1 MLRYARVDALC
12 LVRSFYFLVFSVGF
26 AAGFYL
32 MFTVVVRDV
41 LSSSPEFARN
51 YMVAMSVS
59 GAFFGALNGGGIRL
73 GAERGDGWTRQIL
86 LTPLSGPSYLGA
98 KAITAWLLT
107 LPAVIVTF
115 LLGALVNNVTLAPS
129 RWLAAIVVIWLASL
143 VFVAAGLAVGL
154 LVTGEAAQ
162 FTALAVFFP
171 LAMLGGLWFPIDS
184 LPQLLRQIAG
194 FLPTRAVYQLAEFA
208 INNGTG
214 SAIQPVLVLTAWTA
228 ALTAL
233 ILSRSRPAV
242 LVRV

>member
-51 YMVAMSVS
+51 YMLAMSVS

-73 GAERGDGWTRQIL
+73 GAERGDGWTRQVL

-107 LPAVIVTF
+107 LPAVLVTF
-115 LLGALVNNVTLAPS
+115 LLGALVNNVTLPPTH
-129 RWLAAIVVIWLASL
+129 WLAAIATIWFASL
-143 VFVAAGLAVGL
+143 TFVATGLAIGL
-154 LVTGEAAQ
+154 LATGEAAQ
-162 FTALAVFFP
+162 FAALAVFFP

-184 LPQLLRQIAG
+184 LPQLLRHIAD

-214 SAIQPVLVLTAWTA
+214 SAIKPLLVLTVWTA
-228 ALTAL
+228 ALTTL
-233 ILSRSRPAV
+233 VLSRSRPAV

>member
-1 MLRYARVDALC
+1 MLRYARIDALC
-12 LVRSFYFLVFSVGF
+12 LVRSIYFLVFSVGF

-115 LLGALVNNVTLAPS
+115 LLGALVNDVTLAPA
-129 RWLAAIVVIWLASL
+129 RWLAAIAVIWLASL

-184 LPQLLRQIAG
+184 LPQLLRQVAG
-194 FLPTRAVYQLAEFA
+194 LLPTRAVYQLAELVVG
-208 INNGTG
+208 NGTG
-214 SAIQPVLVLTAWTA
+214 SPLRPVLVLAVWTGGLA
-228 ALTAL
+228 ALV
-233 ILSRSRPAV
+233 LSRSRPAV
-242 LVRV
+242 LARV

>member
-41 LSSSPEFARN
+41 LSRSPEFARN

-115 LLGALVNNVTLAPS
+115 LLGALVNGVTLPPG
-129 RWLAAIVVIWLASL
+129 RWLTAIGVIWLAGL

-154 LVTGEAAQ
+154 LATGEAAQ
-162 FTALAVFFP
+162 FVALGVFFP
-171 LAMLGGLWFPIDS
+171 FAMLGGLWFPIDS
-184 LPQLLRQIAG
+184 LPRILRQIAD

-214 SAIQPVLVLTAWTA
+214 SPVRPILVLTVWTG

-233 ILSRSRPAV
+233 VLSRSRPAV

>member
-86 LTPLSGPSYLGA
+86 LTPLSGPAYLGA

-115 LLGALVNNVTLAPS
+115 LLGALVNDVTLAPT

-154 LVTGEAAQ
+154 LATGEAAQ

-184 LPQLLRQIAG
+184 LPQLLGQIAG
-194 FLPTRAVYQLAEFA
+194 FLPTRAVYQLAELVVG
-208 INNGTG
+208 NGTG
-214 SAIQPVLVLTAWTA
+214 SPLRPALVLSVWTGGLA
-228 ALTAL
+228 ALV
-233 ILSRSRPAV
+233 LSRSRPAV